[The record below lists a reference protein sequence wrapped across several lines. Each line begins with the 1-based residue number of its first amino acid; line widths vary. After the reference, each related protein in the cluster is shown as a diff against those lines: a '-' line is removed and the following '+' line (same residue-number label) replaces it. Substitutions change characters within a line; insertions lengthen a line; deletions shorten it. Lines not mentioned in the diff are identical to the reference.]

1 MPDDPLQ
8 TCAYHV
14 VRYQPNL
21 IRDEWVNIGVLL
33 FIPDGGPDGG
43 PEDGPDASPGGEPGS
58 GPGKDFLPEKPGAG
72 RVRQRWLEEPADLLR
87 LRRLHPAV
95 DEDLLLRLPAEFERQ
110 FAGREMEAEA
120 ILGRFEETL
129 SNAVQLAPRKG
140 LLSRDPDAELDRLF
154 REQVEPI
161 RESRR
166 ASAEIRTRADVRAR
180 AADFFRS
187 EKILRL
193 MQRGVRVE
201 EFTRQ
206 PGDPMRID
214 FSYRRNG
221 TRGFV
226 HSVALGRDPGQAKLL
241 AYTAAAIRERVAHS
255 EFLAVTEREPAR
267 GNVRDQFVSG
277 VFKESDIRV
286 VPLGELRKWAH
297 EVAPVL
303 RAGGGD

>member
-1 MPDDPLQ
+1 MPEETLQ

-33 FIPDGGPDGG
+33 LDP
-43 PEDGPDASPGGEPGS
+43 AT
-58 GPGKDFLPEKPGAG
+58 G
-72 RVRQRWLEEPADLLR
+72 RVRQRWLEEPADLVR
-87 LRRLHPAV
+87 LRRLHPAA
-95 DEDLLLRLPAEFERQ
+95 DEELLLRLPAEFDRQ

-120 ILGRFEETL
+120 ILEKFDETL

-140 LLSRDPDAELDRLF
+140 LLARDPDAELDRLF
-154 REQVEPI
+154 REQVEPL
-161 RESRR
+161 RETRR
-166 ASAEIRTRADVRAR
+166 GAVEIRTRSDVRAR
-180 AADFFRS
+180 AADYFRT

-201 EFTRQ
+201 EFTA

-221 TRGFV
+221 TRGFL

-241 AYTAAAIRERVAHS
+241 AYTAGAIRERLRHS

-267 GNVRDQFVSG
+267 GNLRDQFVSG
-277 VFKESDIRV
+277 ILAESDIRV

-297 EVAPVL
+297 DVAPVL
-303 RAGGGD
+303 RAESA

>member
-1 MPDDPLQ
+1 MTDETLQ
-8 TCAYHV
+8 PCAYHV

-33 FIPDGGPDGG
+33 FVPGEGP
-43 PEDGPDASPGGEPGS
+43 A
-58 GPGKDFLPEKPGAG
+58 AG
-72 RVRQRWLEEPADLLR
+72 RVRQRWLEEPADLVR
-87 LRRLHPAV
+87 LRRLHPAA
-95 DEDLLLRLPAEFERQ
+95 DEELLLRLPAEFDRQ
-110 FAGREMEAEA
+110 FAGREMEAET
-120 ILGRFEETL
+120 ILDKFDETL

-140 LLSRDPDAELDRLF
+140 LLARDPDAELDRLF
-154 REQVEPI
+154 REQVEPL
-161 RESRR
+161 REMRR
-166 ASAEIRTRADVRAR
+166 GAVEIRTRSDVRAR
-180 AADFFRS
+180 AADYFRT

-201 EFTRQ
+201 EFTA

-241 AYTAAAIRERVAHS
+241 AYTAGAIRERFRNS

-277 VFKESDIRV
+277 ILAGSDIRV

-303 RAGGGD
+303 RAESGD

>member
-1 MPDDPLQ
+1 MPDEMLQ
-8 TCAYHV
+8 PCAYHV

-33 FIPDGGPDGG
+33 FIPERG
-43 PEDGPDASPGGEPGS
+43 PESGAGNGHGPERASGDAP
-58 GPGKDFLPEKPGAG
+58 LAG
-72 RVRQRWLEEPADLLR
+72 RVRQRWLEEPADLVR
-87 LRRLHPAV
+87 LRRLHPAA
-95 DEDLLLRLPAEFERQ
+95 DEELLLRLPAEFDRQ
-110 FAGREMEAEA
+110 FAGREMEAGA
-120 ILGRFEETL
+120 ILEKFDETL

-140 LLSRDPDAELDRLF
+140 LLSRDPDAELERIF
-154 REQVEPI
+154 REQVEPL
-161 RESRR
+161 REGRR
-166 ASAEIRTRADVRAR
+166 GPAEIRTRSDVRAR
-180 AADFFRS
+180 AADFFRT

-201 EFTRQ
+201 EFTA

-241 AYTAAAIRERVAHS
+241 AYTAGAIREHVEHA

-267 GNVRDQFVSG
+267 GNPRDRFVSEI
-277 VFKESDIRV
+277 FKEGGIQV

-297 EVAPVL
+297 DVAPVL
-303 RAGGGD
+303 RAEGS

>member
-1 MPDDPLQ
+1 MPEQMLQ
-8 TCAYHV
+8 PCAYHV

-33 FIPDGGPDGG
+33 FLPAEVPGAGPDGG
-43 PEDGPDASPGGEPGS
+43 SADGSASWPA
-58 GPGKDFLPEKPGAG
+58 AG
-72 RVRQRWLEEPADLLR
+72 RVRQRWLDEPADLLR
-87 LRRLHPAV
+87 LRRLHPAA
-95 DEDLLLRLPAEFERQ
+95 DEELLLRLPAEFERQ
-110 FAGREMEAEA
+110 FAGREMEAGA
-120 ILGRFEETL
+120 ILEKFDDTL

-154 REQVEPI
+154 REQVEPL
-161 RESRR
+161 RETRR
-166 ASAEIRTRADVRAR
+166 GVVEIRTRADVRAR
-180 AADFFRS
+180 AADYFRT

-201 EFTRQ
+201 EFTA

-241 AYTAAAIRERVAHS
+241 AYTAGAIRDQNKHT
-255 EFLAVTEREPAR
+255 EFLAVTEREPAS
-267 GNVRDQFVSG
+267 GNSRDKFVS
-277 VFKESDIRV
+277 KILEESDIRV

-297 EVAPVL
+297 DVAPVL
-303 RAGGGD
+303 RAESA

>member
-1 MPDDPLQ
+1 MPDETLQ
-8 TCAYHV
+8 PCAYHV

-33 FIPDGGPDGG
+33 LDP
-43 PEDGPDASPGGEPGS
+43 AT
-58 GPGKDFLPEKPGAG
+58 G
-72 RVRQRWLEEPADLLR
+72 RVRQRWLDEPADLVR
-87 LRRLHPAV
+87 LRRLHPAA
-95 DEDLLLRLPAEFERQ
+95 DEELLLRLPAEFDRQ

-120 ILGRFEETL
+120 ILQKFDETL

-140 LLSRDPDAELDRLF
+140 LLARDPDAELDRLF

-161 RESRR
+161 REMRR
-166 ASAEIRTRADVRAR
+166 GAVEIRTRSDVRAR
-180 AADFFRS
+180 AADFFRT

-201 EFTRQ
+201 EFTA

-241 AYTAAAIRERVAHS
+241 AYTAGAIRERVRHS
-255 EFLAVTEREPAR
+255 EFLAVTEREPAS

-277 VFKESDIRV
+277 IFAESDIRV
-286 VPLGELRKWAH
+286 VPLGDLRKWAH
-297 EVAPVL
+297 DVAPVL
-303 RAGGGD
+303 RAEGGG

>member
-1 MPDDPLQ
+1 MPDETLQ
-8 TCAYHV
+8 PCAYHV

-33 FIPDGGPDGG
+33 FIP
-43 PEDGPDASPGGEPGS
+43 
-58 GPGKDFLPEKPGAG
+58 GPGPGQAFGQGPSTG
-72 RVRQRWLEEPADLLR
+72 RVRQRWLEEPADLAR
-87 LRRLHPAV
+87 LRRLHPAA
-95 DEDLLLRLPAEFERQ
+95 DEELLLRLPAEFDRQ
-110 FAGREMEAEA
+110 FAGRELEAAA
-120 ILGRFEETL
+120 ILEKFDDTL

-140 LLSRDPDAELDRLF
+140 LLSRDPDSELDRLF
-154 REQVEPI
+154 REQVEPL
-161 RESRR
+161 REARR
-166 ASAEIRTRADVRAR
+166 GVVEIRTRNDVRAR

-201 EFTRQ
+201 EFTA

-241 AYTAAAIRERVAHS
+241 AYTAGAIRERVPHS

-267 GNVRDQFVSG
+267 GNVRDKFVSG
-277 VFKESDIRV
+277 ILAESDVRV

-297 EVAPVL
+297 DVAPAL
-303 RAGGGD
+303 KAEIA

>member
-1 MPDDPLQ
+1 MPEETLQ

-33 FIPDGGPDGG
+33 LVPGGGP
-43 PEDGPDASPGGEPGS
+43 ST
-58 GPGKDFLPEKPGAG
+58 G
-72 RVRQRWLEEPADLLR
+72 RVRQRWLEEPADLAR
-87 LRRLHPAV
+87 LRRLHPAA
-95 DEDLLLRLPAEFERQ
+95 DEDLLLGLPAEFHRQ
-110 FAGREMEAEA
+110 FAGRELEAEA
-120 ILGRFEETL
+120 ILEKFDDTL

-140 LLSRDPDAELDRLF
+140 LLARDPDAELDRIF
-154 REQVEPI
+154 REQVEPL
-161 RESRR
+161 REPRR
-166 ASAEIRTRADVRAR
+166 GVVEIRTRNDVRAR
-180 AADFFRS
+180 AADYFRT

-193 MQRGVRVE
+193 MQRSVRVE
-201 EFTRQ
+201 EFTA

-221 TRGFV
+221 TRGFL

-241 AYTAAAIRERVAHS
+241 AYTAGAIRERIKHT
-255 EFLAVTEREPAR
+255 EFLAITEREPTH

-277 VFKESDIRV
+277 ILAESEIRV

-297 EVAPVL
+297 DVAPVL
-303 RAGGGD
+303 KAESA

>member
-1 MPDDPLQ
+1 MPDETLQ
-8 TCAYHV
+8 PCAYHV

-33 FIPDGGPDGG
+33 LDP
-43 PEDGPDASPGGEPGS
+43 ST
-58 GPGKDFLPEKPGAG
+58 G
-72 RVRQRWLEEPADLLR
+72 RVRQRWLEEPADLAR
-87 LRRLHPAV
+87 LRRLHPAA
-95 DEDLLLRLPAEFERQ
+95 DEELLLRLPAEFERQ
-110 FAGREMEAEA
+110 FAGREMEAAA
-120 ILGRFEETL
+120 ILEKFDETL
-129 SNAVQLAPRKG
+129 SNAVQLAPSKG

-154 REQVEPI
+154 REQVEPL
-161 RESRR
+161 REARR
-166 ASAEIRTRADVRAR
+166 GVVEIRTRSDVRAR
-180 AADFFRS
+180 AADFFRT

-201 EFTRQ
+201 EFTA

-241 AYTAAAIRERVAHS
+241 AYTAGAIRERFRNS
-255 EFLAVTEREPAR
+255 EFLAVTEREPAS
-267 GNVRDQFVSG
+267 GNVRDRFVSG
-277 VFKESDIRV
+277 ILAESDVRV

-297 EVAPVL
+297 DVAPAL
-303 RAGGGD
+303 KAESA

>member
-1 MPDDPLQ
+1 MPEETLQ
-8 TCAYHV
+8 PCAYHV

-33 FIPDGGPDGG
+33 FIPGAG
-43 PEDGPDASPGGEPGS
+43 PGS
-58 GPGKDFLPEKPGAG
+58 APREGAGESPAAG
-72 RVRQRWLEEPADLLR
+72 RVRQRWLEEPADLVR

-95 DEDLLLRLPAEFERQ
+95 DEELLLRLPAEFDRQ
-110 FAGREMEAEA
+110 FAGREMEAGA
-120 ILGRFEETL
+120 ILEKFDETL

-140 LLSRDPDAELDRLF
+140 LLARDPDAELERLF
-154 REQVEPI
+154 REQVEPL
-161 RESRR
+161 RETRR
-166 ASAEIRTRADVRAR
+166 GAAEIRTRGDVRAR
-180 AADFFRS
+180 AADFFRT

-201 EFTRQ
+201 EFTA

-241 AYTAAAIRERVAHS
+241 AYTAGAIRERVKHS

-267 GNVRDQFVSG
+267 GNVRDNFVSG
-277 VFKESDIRV
+277 ILAESDIRV
-286 VPLGELRKWAH
+286 VPLAELRKWAH
-297 EVAPVL
+297 DVAPVL
-303 RAGGGD
+303 RAEGA

>member
-1 MPDDPLQ
+1 MPDETLQ
-8 TCAYHV
+8 PCAYYV

-33 FIPDGGPDGG
+33 FIP
-43 PEDGPDASPGGEPGS
+43 GE
-58 GPGKDFLPEKPGAG
+58 GPGPGPGEGPAAG
-72 RVRQRWLEEPADLLR
+72 RVRQRWLEEPSDLVR
-87 LRRLHPAV
+87 LRRLHPAA
-95 DEDLLLRLPAEFERQ
+95 DEDLLLRLPAEFDRQ

-120 ILGRFEETL
+120 ILEKFDETL

-140 LLSRDPDAELDRLF
+140 LLSRDPNAELERLF
-154 REQVEPI
+154 REQVEPL
-161 RESRR
+161 RETRR
-166 ASAEIRTRADVRAR
+166 GAAEIRTRGDVRAR
-180 AADFFRS
+180 AADFFRT

-201 EFTRQ
+201 EFTA

-241 AYTAAAIRERVAHS
+241 AYTAGAIRERVRHS

-277 VFKESDIRV
+277 ILAESDIRV

-303 RAGGGD
+303 RAESGD

>member
-1 MPDDPLQ
+1 MPDDSLQ
-8 TCAYHV
+8 SCAYHV

-21 IRDEWVNIGVLL
+21 IRDEWVNIGILL
-33 FIPDGGPDGG
+33 FIPDTGPDG
-43 PEDGPDASPGGEPGS
+43 DPGS
-58 GPGKDFLPEKPGAG
+58 GPGEGFLKNTGAG

-95 DEDLLLRLPAEFERQ
+95 DEELLLRLPAEFDRQ
-110 FAGREMEAEA
+110 FAGREMETET
-120 ILGRFEETL
+120 ILEKFEETL

-140 LLSRDPDAELDRLF
+140 LLSRDPDGELDRLF

-166 ASAEIRTRADVRAR
+166 ASAEIRTRGDVRAR

-201 EFTRQ
+201 EFTA

-241 AYTAAAIRERVAHS
+241 AYTAAAIRESVAHS

-277 VFKESDIRV
+277 IFKECDIRV

-297 EVAPVL
+297 DVAPVL
-303 RAGGGD
+303 KVQS

>member
-1 MPDDPLQ
+1 MPEETMQP
-8 TCAYHV
+8 CAYHV

-21 IRDEWVNIGVLL
+21 IRDEWVNIGVVL
-33 FIPDGGPDGG
+33 FVPA
-43 PEDGPDASPGGEPGS
+43 E
-58 GPGKDFLPEKPGAG
+58 GPGAGPATG
-72 RVRQRWLEEPADLLR
+72 RVRQRWLEEPADLVR

-95 DEDLLLRLPAEFERQ
+95 DEELLLRLPAEFDRQ

-120 ILGRFEETL
+120 ILEKFDETL

-154 REQVEPI
+154 REQVEPL
-161 RESRR
+161 RETRR
-166 ASAEIRTRADVRAR
+166 GVAEIRTRSDVRAR

-201 EFTRQ
+201 EFTA

-226 HSVALGRDPGQAKLL
+226 HSVALGRDPAQAKLL
-241 AYTAAAIRERVAHS
+241 AYTAGAIRERVRYS
-255 EFLAVTEREPAR
+255 EFLAVTEREPVR
-267 GNVRDQFVSG
+267 GNMRDQFVSG
-277 VFKESDIRV
+277 ILAESDIRV

-303 RAGGGD
+303 RAEGA